1 MYTHKV
7 SGGEAMVCLTVKGRL
22 SPTVEDNAL
31 VHAPAAM
38 TRCLALKVGP
48 LAVTTVT
55 TAPPG
60 WICTT

>member
-1 MYTHKV
+1 
-7 SGGEAMVCLTVKGRL
+7 MVCLTVKGRL
-22 SPTVEDNAL
+22 SPTVEHNAL

-60 WICTT
+60 GGRRERERDKYSG

>member
-1 MYTHKV
+1 MYTHRV
-7 SGGEAMVCLTVKGRL
+7 SGGEAMTLTVKGRL
-22 SPTVEDNAL
+22 SPTLEHNAL